1 MITCSQVTVF
11 TACCQ
16 VTCWTAY
23 DGYAV
28 LSMTDTG
35 KAHTTSTSSARREGS
50 SNSSPSGSH
59 TLESTTVDHC
69 VDDDY
74 DEHARWAAAR
84 WPEVEEVVEAIVSR
98 VDMVQRHIER
108 ASVDTRDQLGISQGE
123 LKILLRLTRGAR
135 SQGDIA
141 KSLLVSTG
149 TMTNQLDKLQASGF
163 VVRSPDPTDRR
174 GKLVDMTPL
183 GRETLDNYVNVQA
196 KRERQ
201 LVSGLSPH
209 EKSELN
215 TLLRKLLASV
225 RDEAKARES
234 SHP

>member
-1 MITCSQVTVF
+1 MNDC
-11 TACCQ
+11 
-16 VTCWTAY
+16 
-23 DGYAV
+23 
-28 LSMTDTG
+28 
-35 KAHTTSTSSARREGS
+35 
-50 SNSSPSGSH
+50 P
-59 TLESTTVDHC
+59 
-69 VDDDY
+69 DDDY
-74 DEHARWAAAR
+74 DEHARWAAGR
-84 WPEVEEVVEAIVSR
+84 WPEIEEVVESIVSR
-98 VDMVQRHIER
+98 LDMVQRHIER

-149 TMTNQLDKLQASGF
+149 TMTNQLDKLQAAGL

-174 GKLVDMTPL
+174 GKLVEMTPL

-201 LVSGLSPH
+201 LVSGLRDQ
-209 EKSELN
+209 EKSDLN
-215 TLLRKLLASV
+215 ILLRKLLASL
-225 RDEAKARES
+225 RGEARTRES

>member
-1 MITCSQVTVF
+1 
-11 TACCQ
+11 
-16 VTCWTAY
+16 
-23 DGYAV
+23 
-28 LSMTDTG
+28 MTRTG
-35 KAHTTSTSSARREGS
+35 KARTTFTSPARIEGS
-50 SNSSPSGSH
+50 PDGSSSGSPI
-59 TLESTTVDHC
+59 LESTAVGDC
-69 VDDDY
+69 LDDDY

-84 WPEVEEVVEAIVSR
+84 WPEVEEVVESIVSR

-141 KSLLVSTG
+141 KTLLVSTG
-149 TMTNQLDKLQASGF
+149 TMTNQLDKLQAAGF

-174 GKLVDMTPL
+174 GKLVEMTPM

-201 LVSGLSPH
+201 LIGGLSPQ
-209 EKSELN
+209 ERSEFN
-215 TLLRKLLASV
+215 VLLRKLLASL

-234 SHP
+234 N

>member
-1 MITCSQVTVF
+1 MKQSGQTHETPE
-11 TACCQ
+11 
-16 VTCWTAY
+16 
-23 DGYAV
+23 
-28 LSMTDTG
+28 
-35 KAHTTSTSSARREGS
+35 SSARPEGS
-50 SNSSPSGSH
+50 PDRSSGEAE
-59 TLESTTVDHC
+59 TLAPESTAVDDC
-69 VDDDY
+69 LDDDY

-84 WPEVEEVVEAIVSR
+84 WPEVEEVVESIVAR
-98 VDMVQRHIER
+98 IAMVQRHIER

-141 KSLLVSTG
+141 KALLVSTG
-149 TMTNQLDKLQASGF
+149 TMTNQLDKLEAAGF

-201 LVSGLSPH
+201 LISGLSPQ
-209 EKSELN
+209 EKGEVN
-215 TLLRKLLASV
+215 TLLRKLLASL
-225 RDEAKARES
+225 REEARARES
-234 SHP
+234 GHP